1 MRKLW
6 IVAKNE
12 YAKIVRKRSFL
23 LGTLALPIFFIGI
36 MVLSIVTTIGTDQQ
50 PVGYVD
56 QTGWLSANAAPPA
69 DSAQRLK
76 MLPFVDEAAAR
87 TALQNKQI
95 QAFYV
100 LPKDYLQTGKIMA
113 YGWDKEPSAAA
124 QSDFRYFLRA
134 NLVASLPQDVRQ
146 RALDGINLTARSAD
160 GAQEINGNAIIN
172 FFLPFALGFF
182 FIMAVMNSATYLLQA
197 VTDEKESRTIE
208 VMATSLS
215 PNQLIGG
222 KALGLIG
229 VALTQIVILCL
240 TIGIGLGLGSNS
252 IDFLRGVRVPW
263 SMLGVAL
270 LFFVP
275 AYVLIAGMMI
285 AVGAAVTEVRQG
297 QQLAGALNM
306 LYTIP
311 YFFVIIFM
319 TNPNSPLSTLLTL
332 FPTTAFVT
340 ITLRWGL
347 STIPIW
353 ELIASWIIL
362 VGSAIFSIW
371 AAARVFRSGMLRYG
385 QRLNLR
391 AMLSAV
397 RVKAE

>member
-6 IVAKNE
+6 LVAKNE

-36 MVLSIVTTIGTDQQ
+36 MVLSIVATIGTDQQ

-56 QTGWLSANAAPPA
+56 QAGILSADAIPSANN
-69 DSAQRLK
+69 AQRLK

-95 QAFYV
+95 QAFAV
-100 LPKDYLQTGKIMA
+100 VPEDYLQTGKITA
-113 YGWDKEPSAAA
+113 YGWDKEPSPAAE
-124 QSDFRYFLRA
+124 SDFKYFLRA
-134 NLVASLPQDVRQ
+134 NLVAGLPQDVRQ

-172 FFLPFALGFF
+172 FILPFALGFF
-182 FIMAVMNSATYLLQA
+182 FIIAVMNSATYLLQA
-197 VTDEKESRTIE
+197 IADEKENRTIE

-229 VALTQIVILCL
+229 VALTQILILCL
-240 TIGIGLGLGSNS
+240 TIGIGLGIGSNS

-285 AVGAAVTEVRQG
+285 AIGAAVTEVRQG

-311 YFFVIIFM
+311 YFFVVIFM
-319 TNPNSPLSTLLTL
+319 TNPNSPLSTILTL

-362 VGSAIFSIW
+362 TGTAILSIW
-371 AAARVFRSGMLRYG
+371 AAARVFRTGMLRYG
-385 QRLNLR
+385 QRLNFR

>member
-36 MVLSIVTTIGTDQQ
+36 MVLSIVAAIGTDQQ
-50 PVGYVD
+50 PGGYVD
-56 QTGWLSANAAPPA
+56 QTGWRSATPAPPA

-76 MLPFVDEAAAR
+76 MLPFVDEAAAQ

-134 NLVASLPQDVRQ
+134 NLVTNLPQDVRQ

-172 FFLPFALGFF
+172 FFLPFALGLF

-197 VTDEKESRTIE
+197 VADEKENRTIE
-208 VMATSLS
+208 VK
-215 PNQLIGG
+215 IG
-222 KALGLIG
+222 
-229 VALTQIVILCL
+229 
-240 TIGIGLGLGSNS
+240 
-252 IDFLRGVRVPW
+252 
-263 SMLGVAL
+263 
-270 LFFVP
+270 
-275 AYVLIAGMMI
+275 
-285 AVGAAVTEVRQG
+285 
-297 QQLAGALNM
+297 
-306 LYTIP
+306 
-311 YFFVIIFM
+311 
-319 TNPNSPLSTLLTL
+319 
-332 FPTTAFVT
+332 
-340 ITLRWGL
+340 
-347 STIPIW
+347 
-353 ELIASWIIL
+353 
-362 VGSAIFSIW
+362 
-371 AAARVFRSGMLRYG
+371 
-385 QRLNLR
+385 R
-391 AMLSAV
+391 AHV
-397 RVKAE
+397 

>member
-36 MVLSIVTTIGTDQQ
+36 MVLSIVAAIGTDQQ

-76 MLPFVDEAAAR
+76 MLPFVDEAAAQ

-134 NLVASLPQDVRQ
+134 NLVTNLPQDVRQ

-172 FFLPFALGFF
+172 FFLPFALGLF

-197 VTDEKESRTIE
+197 VADEKENRTIE

-306 LYTIP
+306 LYSIP
-311 YFFVIIFM
+311 YFFVVVFL
-319 TNPNSPLSTLLTL
+319 TSPNSPL
-332 FPTTAFVT
+332 
-340 ITLRWGL
+340 
-347 STIPIW
+347 
-353 ELIASWIIL
+353 
-362 VGSAIFSIW
+362 
-371 AAARVFRSGMLRYG
+371 
-385 QRLNLR
+385 
-391 AMLSAV
+391 
-397 RVKAE
+397 

>member
-12 YAKIVRKRSFL
+12 YAKIVKKRSFL

-319 TNPNSPLSTLLTL
+319 TNPNSPLSTILTL

>member
-12 YAKIVRKRSFL
+12 YAKIVKKRSFL

>member
-1 MRKLW
+1 
-6 IVAKNE
+6 
-12 YAKIVRKRSFL
+12 
-23 LGTLALPIFFIGI
+23 
-36 MVLSIVTTIGTDQQ
+36 
-50 PVGYVD
+50 
-56 QTGWLSANAAPPA
+56 
-69 DSAQRLK
+69 
-76 MLPFVDEAAAR
+76 
-87 TALQNKQI
+87 
-95 QAFYV
+95 
-100 LPKDYLQTGKIMA
+100 
-113 YGWDKEPSAAA
+113 
-124 QSDFRYFLRA
+124 
-134 NLVASLPQDVRQ
+134 
-146 RALDGINLTARSAD
+146 
-160 GAQEINGNAIIN
+160 
-172 FFLPFALGFF
+172 
-182 FIMAVMNSATYLLQA
+182 
-197 VTDEKESRTIE
+197 
-208 VMATSLS
+208 LS

-229 VALTQIVILCL
+229 VALTQIAILCL
-240 TIGIGLGLGSNS
+240 TIGIGLGIGSNS

-263 SMLGVAL
+263 SMLGVAT

-285 AVGAAVTEVRQG
+285 AIGAAVTEVRQG

-319 TNPNSPLSTLLTL
+319 TNPNSPLSMILTL

-347 STIPIW
+347 STIPTW

-362 VGSAIFSIW
+362 TGTAIFSIW

-385 QRLNLR
+385 QRLNFR